1 MRHIKLYEDYNDPL
15 VGTRDLFSLRE
26 TITLKDM
33 FGNKVVFQ
41 GPSESLDLATK
52 ITSKAKGPLST
63 IRAATWDRNRNQEM
77 MDRVLITM
85 RDELKEIGWEIIE
98 WFGGLTPEEKA
109 EMYGRGA
116 LLGSEHGIRLK
127 EEYEDPLKGSEETR
141 DLFGLTYKR
150 ELEIDD
156 WYLEGPVENQEAAD
170 KIADWIENEL
180 IAVRDEFDDLENGES
195 RALDEIDNRWEEIR
209 EDEEL
214 TNELAAIGYTLKE
227 YEY

>member
-1 MRHIKLYEDYNDPL
+1 MRYIKLYEDYNDPL
-15 VGTRDLFSLRE
+15 EGTRDLFGLKE
-26 TITLKDM
+26 TIVLKDV
-33 FGNKVVFQ
+33 FGNRVVFQ
-41 GPSESLDLATK
+41 GPSESLEIATG
-52 ITSKAKGPLST
+52 ITAKAKGPLSS

-77 MDRVLITM
+77 MDRVLIPI
-85 RDELKEIGWEIIE
+85 REELKGIGWEIIE
-98 WFGGLTPEEKA
+98 WFGGLTPEEK
-109 EMYGRGA
+109 EKIR
-116 LLGSEHGIRLK
+116 SEYDVRLK
-127 EEYEDPLKGSEETR
+127 ERYEDPLKGSEETR
-141 DLFGLTYKR
+141 DMFGLTYKR

-180 IAVRDEFDDLENGES
+180 IAVRNEFDDLENGES